1 MTKSPA
7 ATIAFD
13 AGAIDYDHITFV
25 RFEARRWRNIF
36 GDHVPANPCRY
47 AFARLSASS
56 MQDKPSDMNKPPSIP
71 PPAIE
76 LTGLAKTYKASKKA
90 PAKTALHGIN
100 LTVPRGS
107 IFGLLGPN
115 GAGKST
121 AINILA
127 GLVNK
132 SAGTARIMGYD
143 IETQTRAARASIGIV
158 PQEIAMDVF
167 FTPYDAL
174 ELQAG
179 YYGVP
184 KSERRTEEIL
194 DALGLLDKR
203 DAYVRQLSGGMKRRL
218 LIAKALVHN
227 PPVLILDEPTAGVD
241 IELRRQLWDYVQELH
256 KRGTTI
262 ILTTHYLEEA
272 EALCDQIAIIHH
284 GKIVAN
290 ESKGSLLSRM
300 DKRILVITP
309 AQTLTTVPDVLSDL
323 NAQINDGNLIITY
336 QKGTDSVTSLMNRV
350 KEAGLTIDDLR
361 TDQPDLED
369 VFLQLTYGSD
379 DPN

>member
-1 MTKSPA
+1 MDT
-7 ATIAFD
+7 
-13 AGAIDYDHITFV
+13 
-25 RFEARRWRNIF
+25 
-36 GDHVPANPCRY
+36 
-47 AFARLSASS
+47 SA
-56 MQDKPSDMNKPPSIP
+56 QNG

-76 LTGLAKTYKASKKA
+76 LTGLAKTYKATKKA
-90 PAKTALHGIN
+90 AAKTALHGID

-121 AINILA
+121 LINILA

-132 SAGTARIMGYD
+132 SSGTAKIMGYD

-167 FTPYDAL
+167 FTPHQAL

-184 KSERRTEEIL
+184 KAERRSDEIL
-194 DALGLLDKR
+194 EALGLSDKR

-241 IELRRQLWDYVQELH
+241 IELRRQLWDYVQVLH
-256 KRGTTI
+256 ERGTTV

-272 EALCDQIAIIHH
+272 EALCDQIAIIHQ
-284 GKIVAN
+284 GRIVAN
-290 ESKGSLLSRM
+290 ESKSDLLSRM
-300 DKRILVITP
+300 DKRMLVITP
-309 AQTLTTVPDVLSDL
+309 VEDLDAVPDSLGDL
-323 NAQINDGNLIITY
+323 DASVEDGNLVIHY
-336 QKGTDSVTSLMNRV
+336 RKGADSVTALMNRV
-350 KEAGLTIDDLR
+350 KEAGLSIADLR

-379 DPN
+379 VPA